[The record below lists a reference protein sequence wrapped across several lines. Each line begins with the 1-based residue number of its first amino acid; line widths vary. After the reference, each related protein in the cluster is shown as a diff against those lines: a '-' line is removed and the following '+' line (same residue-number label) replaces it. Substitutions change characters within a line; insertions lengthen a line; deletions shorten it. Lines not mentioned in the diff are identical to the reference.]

1 MKKIIYSLSILIASF
16 GFQACNTDV
25 DPTNAVD
32 ENVVF
37 QNTKGA
43 EGVLEGTWRYM
54 WDTYNT
60 FQNPGW
66 TSLLLASDAMGN
78 DVAMQ
83 PNKYGYQAH
92 YSFTNM
98 INNTSNTVS
107 QVWTLGYKTID
118 NINIVLSKIDNV
130 EGTISDKRRIKAQA
144 YALRGYIY
152 LNFASYYGFAYE
164 KDSTALTVPIYT
176 EPTTKETPGKP
187 REQLKDVFHQA
198 ETDLLLAYDS
208 IGTYSRVTKKYQI
221 DKNVISGLLA
231 RLYLQTNRW
240 EKAQKYANESQSAY
254 GWMPKAEYGRGF
266 NDLTNTEWIWGHGQ
280 TTEQSTASYS
290 FHFKDVS
297 SSSSYYYSFMA
308 DPYFK
313 DNFSDYDI
321 RKDLFE
327 WDTKRFIGG
336 LMYKKFLFRSNLTAD
351 IVIMRKAE
359 QVLIEA
365 EAYARLNNFG
375 PAISKLNEL
384 REARLKDG
392 FNTSVLPDLTSLTK
406 EQLIEEI
413 LLERRKELFGEGF
426 SLSDIIRL
434 QKSVVR
440 KAVPNGTI
448 LIENGNP
455 VVLASGDSVKI
466 QGHTVTNFPDGSA
479 FIANSKYYIFT
490 IPEKETT
497 NNPNL

>member
-1 MKKIIYSLSILIASF
+1 MKKIIYLAIFFSF
-16 GFQACNTDV
+16 LAFQACNTDV
-25 DPTNAVD
+25 DPTNKVD
-32 ENVVF
+32 EDIVF
-37 QNTKGA
+37 SNTKGA
-43 EGVLEGTWRYM
+43 DGALEGTWRYL

-60 FQNPGW
+60 YQNPGW
-66 TSLLLASDAMGN
+66 TSLLLASDAMGD

-83 PNKYGYQAH
+83 PNKYGYQTH
-92 YSFTNM
+92 YTFTNM
-98 INNTSNTVS
+98 ISSTSSTVS

-118 NINIVLSKIDNV
+118 NMNIVLSKIDNV
-130 EGTISDKRRIKAQA
+130 EGTTSDKRRIKAQA

-152 LNFASYYGFAYE
+152 LNFASFYGFAYE

-176 EPTTKETPGKP
+176 EPTTKDTPGKS
-187 REQLKDVFHQA
+187 REQLRNVFRQA
-198 ETDLLLAYDS
+198 ENDLLMAYDS
-208 IGTYSRVTKKYQI
+208 IGTYARGTKKYQI

-240 EKAQKYANESQSAY
+240 DKAQKYANEAQSGYSWMSKAAY
-254 GWMPKAEYGRGF
+254 STGF
-266 NDLTNTEWIWGHGQ
+266 NDYTNAEWIWGHGQ
-280 TTEQSTASYS
+280 TTEQNTASYS
-290 FHFKDVS
+290 FHYKDVS

-313 DNFSDYDI
+313 DYFGDYDI

-336 LMYKKFLFRSNLTAD
+336 LMYKKFLFKSDLTAD

-365 EAYARLNNFG
+365 EAYARLNNLSA
-375 PAISKLNEL
+375 AISKLNDL
-384 REARLKDG
+384 REARLKDD
-392 FNTSVLPDLTSLTK
+392 FDTTSLPNLSSLTK
-406 EQLIEEI
+406 DELIEEI

-440 KAVPNGTI
+440 KSVPNGTV
-448 LIENGNP
+448 LIENGKP
-455 VVLASGDSVKI
+455 VVIDGDTAKV

-479 FIANSKYYIFT
+479 FVANSKYYIIT
-490 IPEKETT
+490 IPEKEAT

>member
-1 MKKIIYSLSILIASF
+1 MKKLIYSLSILISSF
-16 GFQACNTDV
+16 GFYACNTDV
-25 DPTNAVD
+25 DPTNGAD
-32 ENVVF
+32 EDVVF
-37 QNTKGA
+37 ENTKGA
-43 EGVLEGTWRYM
+43 EGVLEGTWRYL

-60 FQNPGW
+60 YQNPGW

-78 DVAMQ
+78 DVAIQ

-98 INNTSNTVS
+98 INNTSNTVL

-118 NINIVLSKIDNV
+118 NMNIVLKKIDNV
-130 EGTISDKRRIKAQA
+130 DGTDYDKKRIKAQA
-144 YALRGYIY
+144 QALRGYIY
-152 LNFASYYGFAYE
+152 LNFASFYGFAYE
-164 KDSTALTVPIYT
+164 KDSLALTVPIYT
-176 EPTTKETPGKP
+176 EPTTKGTPGKS
-187 REQLKDVFHQA
+187 REQLRTVYKQA
-198 ETDLLLAYDS
+198 ETDLLEAYNS
-208 IGTYSRVTKKYQI
+208 IGNYSRADKKYQI

-231 RLYLQTNRW
+231 RLYLQTNQW
-240 EKAQKYANESQSAY
+240 AKAQQYANEAQSSY
-254 GWMPKAEYGRGF
+254 GWMPKTEYSRGF
-266 NDLTNTEWIWGHGQ
+266 NDITNAEWIWGHGQ
-280 TTEQSTASYS
+280 TPDQSTASYS

-313 DNFSDYDI
+313 DHFEDYDI

-336 LMYKKFLFRSNLTAD
+336 LMYKKFLFRSNLTGD

-365 EAYARLNNFG
+365 EAYARLNNLNA
-375 PAISKLNEL
+375 AIAKLNEL

-392 FNTSVLPDLTSLTK
+392 FDTNSLPNLASLSK
-406 EQLIEEI
+406 DELLEEI

-426 SLSDIIRL
+426 SLSDLIRL
-434 QKSVVR
+434 QKSVER
-440 KAVPNGTI
+440 KSIPLGTN
-448 LIENGNP
+448 LIEDGKP
-455 VVLASGDSVKI
+455 VIVDGDNVKI

-479 FIANSKYYIFT
+479 FIANSSYYIFT